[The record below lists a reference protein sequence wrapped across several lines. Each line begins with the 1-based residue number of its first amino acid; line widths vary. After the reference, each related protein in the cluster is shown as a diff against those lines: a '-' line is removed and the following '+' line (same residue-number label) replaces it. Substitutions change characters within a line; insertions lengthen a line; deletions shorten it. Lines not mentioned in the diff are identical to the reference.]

1 MATKYRVQGP
11 DGAVHVFE
19 GPDDATPAQIESFAA
34 QTFGAAPKI
43 SSGIPSARRTGVD
56 QIPGYG
62 GPVPAAPEAPPKRYG
77 GPLPEALMAPIETAV
92 TLGTGLVTAPIVEA
106 SKIGGTLLSGKYGT
120 QEGIKAGEAVGR
132 KVQQFFQPA
141 ISPTAQ
147 GQVESIGN
155 ALASTGLQGVPLNV
169 LGDLQRGVAPALRA
183 TADTVRAPLAAR
195 AETIK
200 QARIRESQINAPMIE
215 ATQAAQRIGGAV
227 PPAISNPTN
236 ANVIKG
242 KLVGPELESQF
253 AKANETAVT
262 DKVRK
267 DLGIKPNEKL
277 IPEVDEATGKL
288 NIDSPI
294 TRAVEEASK
303 PYEVI
308 RKMGALTTPKESID
322 ALEAL
327 KKQAPIG
334 GEAKTAA
341 INGVIDD
348 ALTKLQAT
356 TSGAFSGVGGGPVA
370 VGRSGAA
377 ILDDIRSLR
386 RDAQATRRAQKI
398 NPDPLAIA
406 KAEAQESIANI
417 LENVID
423 ANAPNPKMLRE
434 LREAR
439 TRIAQ
444 IYEHERAINYGQQK
458 VDPQVYAKLYQERK
472 GGMTGLNADIA
483 KAASMFP
490 DYFTL
495 TPAEVKALPRI
506 TRGGL
511 GGAIGGALGAPF
523 GMGGILAGTAAGMS
537 VGGVASGLA
546 AKRMATPA
554 YQRANAMPTDYRPV
568 PLGTTPADINYGP
581 NQMVPYNFA
590 QQTFTPP
597 NFVMQPNQYGPQV
610 TPNTPNVVNA
620 LAGPSA
626 ESTMGGIATERAR
639 AAAMSR
645 TLGQQAEAQQTA
657 AEATARQPARGG
669 VEYVFDT
676 AGNLVEA
683 PVAGA
688 GGVMPSALESAVAKM
703 SGQVIEQPSTTFKT
717 QTISPKTGAKPY
729 TRITKREGEST
740 FGREGQAFAMTAEE
754 KIAWN
759 KAKADLAEVMPGMKT
774 LSDEAIA
781 SRMNDV
787 KWAEQAVAN
796 ARAKADS
803 LVRQEALLVEQL
815 ANRNNL
821 RMLAREIEAKNKELA
836 KIQTDRQR
844 MLDLAE
850 QLQDALG
857 ARPVKTGGQGPKTRA
872 AQRNQLAPE
881 QEIQNALAKP
891 FEVTIRGIGST
902 K

>member
-1 MATKYRVQGP
+1 MATLEQLSAALVK
-11 DGAVHVFE
+11 A
-19 GPDDATPAQIESFAA
+19 DAAGNAEDAKAFADA
-34 QTFGAAPKI
+34 IRQMQAAS
-43 SSGIPSARRTGVD
+43 SSGMPVGRRGSLVS
-56 QIPGYG
+56 QIPGYD
-62 GPVPAAPEAPPKRYG
+62 GPIPAAPEAPPKRYG
-77 GPLPEALMAPIETAV
+77 GPLPEAIMAPIETAV
-92 TLGTGLVTAPIVEA
+92 ALGTSAITAPIVEA
-106 SKIGGTLLSGKYGT
+106 AKIGGTLFSGKYGT

-155 ALASTGLQGVPLNV
+155 ALASTGLQGVPMNV
-169 LGDLQRGVAPALRA
+169 LGDLQRGITPALRA
-183 TADTVRAPLAAR
+183 TADTVRAPIAAR
-195 AETIK
+195 AEKI
-200 QARIRESQINAPMIE
+200 QQGRIEQSYANAPMIE

-227 PPAISNPTN
+227 PPAISNPTK

-253 AKANETAVT
+253 AKANENAVT
-262 DKVRK
+262 EKVRK
-267 DLGIKPNEKL
+267 DLGIKANEKL
-277 IPEVDEATGKL
+277 IPEVDEVTGKL

-308 RKMGALTTPKESID
+308 RKMDALITPKESID

-334 GEAKTAA
+334 GDAKTAA
-341 INGVIDD
+341 INSVIDD
-348 ALTKLQAT
+348 ALTKLQT
-356 TSGAFSGVGGGPVA
+356 TTPGAFSGVGGAPVA

-406 KAEAQESIANI
+406 KAEAQESIANV
-417 LENVID
+417 LEGVID
-423 ANAPNPKMLRE
+423 ANAPNPKVLRE

-458 VDPQVYAKLYQERK
+458 VDPQVYAKIYEERK

-495 TPAEVKALPRI
+495 TPAEVKGLPRI
-506 TRGGL
+506 TRGGI
-511 GGAIGGALGAPF
+511 GGAIGGALGAPL
-523 GMGGILAGTAAGMS
+523 GVGGILAGTAAGMS

-554 YQRANAMPTDYRPV
+554 YQRANAMPADYRPV
-568 PLGTTPADINYGP
+568 PLGANPADINYAP

-590 QQTFTPP
+590 QQTFEAP
-597 NFVMQPNQYGPQV
+597 NFVMRGGQAEPRVSVQSPEIPTNALGY
-610 TPNTPNVVNA
+610 NPNV
-620 LAGPSA
+620 PSTAQVQMNRLRA
-626 ESTMGGIATERAR
+626 EDVMDRNFVAQRV
-639 AAAMSR
+639 AA
-645 TLGQQAEAQQTA
+645 QEAQQAA
-657 AEATARQPARGG
+657 AEAAARQPARGG
-669 VEYVFDT
+669 AILEVD
-676 AGNLVEA
+676 
-683 PVAGA
+683 PVTGKISIGA
-688 GGVMPSALESAVAKM
+688 EGGKGLTPA
-703 SGQVIEQPSTTFKT
+703 T
-717 QTISPKTGAKPY
+717 QI
-729 TRITKREGEST
+729 IEST
-740 FGREGQAFAMTAEE
+740 GKSLQSAADLLASGKSPALMTAEQ

-759 KAKADLAEVMPGMKT
+759 KTKVDLAEVMPSMKT
-774 LSDEAIA
+774 LSDKAIA
-781 SRMNDV
+781 AKMQDRAWVQQSLD
-787 KWAEQAVAN
+787 KAQQQ
-796 ARAKADS
+796 ARAFEEIAARAANER
-803 LVRQEALLVEQL
+803 LRQEAIIKREQ
-815 ANRNNL
+815 
-821 RMLAREIEAKNKELA
+821 
-836 KIQTDRQR
+836 

-857 ARPVKTGGQGPKTRA
+857 ARPVKRGGQGPKTRNF
-872 AQRNQLAPE
+872 QRNMLAPE
-881 QEIQNALAKP
+881 QEIQNALATRIDLTGMANK
-891 FEVTIRGIGST
+891 
-902 K
+902 